1 VATSGIPG
9 YAVLPIG
16 FMLKDFDLNQ
26 SDKQTQYKR
35 AWQMTYEEWKEGK
48 QLTCE
53 TDDGKL
59 FWNAVHAF
67 MEKFKEGGR
76 GRKARPVSKESEAG
90 SARSAMST
98 PGLEDTPDTPST
110 ECRLNRRVRC

>member
-1 VATSGIPG
+1 
-9 YAVLPIG
+9 
-16 FMLKDFDLNQ
+16 MLKDFNLNQ

-53 TDDGKL
+53 TDDAKL

-67 MEKFKEGGR
+67 MEKFKEEGR
-76 GRKARPVSKESEAG
+76 GRKARRVSKESEAG
-90 SARSAMST
+90 SVRSAMST

-110 ECRLNRRVRC
+110 ECRPQSRVRC